1 MYYQEMET
9 SSKFKWSHAWKK
21 ALDALQQTTVKN
33 AFTVNS
39 VCKSCVSLWRVKCPG
54 KEAFLHCCFL
64 LLFFSTGQANK
75 TKGTGYFLCPPV
87 LLFFSFVCFVTRIT
101 SLKMAECCL
110 CPGFISQSKCPFPSR
125 YNSHSSTVR
134 FLQVNMSSLFSSTW
148 IIASF
153 HFMVHR
159 GLMCEPVTKAFA
171 GQCTVT
177 CFRQTRSAGT

>member
-1 MYYQEMET
+1 MHY
-9 SSKFKWSHAWKK
+9 SKQLLKMP
-21 ALDALQQTTVKN
+21 LQSIQSAN
-33 AFTVNS
+33 P
-39 VCKSCVSLWRVKCPG
+39 VSLFEELSVQVRKHFCIVV
-54 KEAFLHCCFL
+54 
-64 LLFFSTGQANK
+64 FSTGQANK
-75 TKGTGYFLCPPV
+75 TKGAGYFLCPPV
-87 LLFFSFVCFVTRIT
+87 LLFFSFVCFLTRIT

-177 CFRQTRSAGT
+177 CFRQTISAAT